1 MERLTLASDAR
12 GRQNEGRGVAW
23 CSNDLRCR
31 THLATNVISY
41 HASALAYLD
50 LVDIPSGVSLHH
62 GYGYPSTDSICP
74 TSRHWTVARHRMYCT
89 LLRVSNWCENQHMS
103 VGGNLKRKYRPLP
116 TLDYRYQGLFS
127 TFYQHYLYAQELA
140 LLAAALLAAMFH
152 SSPLAAATCIH
163 HHSNCSSCL
172 DV

>member
-1 MERLTLASDAR
+1 MERLTLAANVR

-23 CSNDLRCR
+23 CSNGLRSR
-31 THLATNVISY
+31 LFAPTSLSATMPQRSPIW
-41 HASALAYLD
+41 
-50 LVDIPSGVSLHH
+50 IWWIFPSGISLHH
-62 GYGYPSTDSICP
+62 GYGYPSTD
-74 TSRHWTVARHRMYCT
+74 TSRHWTVAQHRTYCT
-89 LLRVSNWCENQHMS
+89 LLRVSNWCKNQHMS
-103 VGGNLKRKYRPLP
+103 VGRNLKRKHRPLP